1 MWGNTTKCC
10 LKRGRGEEG
19 EEHFSLQRNVQ
30 RAIAQLGALC

>member
-10 LKRGRGEEG
+10 LKRGRGEG
-19 EEHFSLQRNVQ
+19 EEHFSLQKNVQ